1 LNKRDYAR
9 PVPAILNARAAQRK
23 FDFRAIAPPPAL
35 APYVAHYWIVT
46 WDLRG
51 QEPYEQ
57 WVLPYPSVNMTF
69 KAGRCRVAGVPRGR
83 FSEVL
88 EGTGRVFGVR
98 FTPAGFRPF
107 LGAPVSTVTARF
119 VPVAE
124 LFGPDLADAVLGAD
138 DEAAAAAVNDFLG
151 ARTPPEREP
160 ANALADAVAARVAA
174 DPGLTRVDVLAAAFD
189 LGVRR
194 LQRLFAEHVG
204 VGPKWVIRR
213 FRLHEAADKAAGGA
227 DVDWVRLAADLGYSD
242 QAHFTRDFTA
252 MVGQPPARYARAQ

>member
-1 LNKRDYAR
+1 MKKRDY
-9 PVPAILNARAAQRK
+9 PGGVPGILNARAARDAFGFQE
-23 FDFRAIAPPPAL
+23 RAPAPAL

-51 QEPYEQ
+51 REPYEQ

-69 KAGRCRVAGVPRGR
+69 KPGRCRVAGVPRGR

-88 EGTGRVFGVR
+88 EGAGRVFGVR

-107 LGAPVSTVTARF
+107 LGAPASTITDRF

-124 LFGPDLADAVLGAD
+124 IFGPGLAEDVLAADDDAAVAVVERFLAARAPAAPDPDAVL
-138 DEAAAAAVNDFLG
+138 V
-151 ARTPPEREP
+151 
-160 ANALADAVAARVAA
+160 DAVAARVAA
-174 DPGLTRVDVLAAAFD
+174 DPGITRVDDLATGF
-189 LGVRR
+189 GVGMRR
-194 LQRLFAEHVG
+194 LQRLFAGYVG

-213 FRLHEAADKAAGGA
+213 YRLHEAAARAAGGA
-227 DVDWVRLAADLGYSD
+227 DVDWVALAADLGYSD

-252 MVGQPPARYARAQ
+252 MVGQSPARYAKAQ